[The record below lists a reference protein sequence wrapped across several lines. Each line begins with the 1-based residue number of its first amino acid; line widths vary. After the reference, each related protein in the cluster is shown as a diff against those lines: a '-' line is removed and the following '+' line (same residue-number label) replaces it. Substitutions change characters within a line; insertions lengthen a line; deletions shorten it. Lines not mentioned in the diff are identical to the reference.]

1 MIIIGNKPYHN
12 IKLNNIIDIFDK
24 NIRCNFGL
32 PNYNNGTKSCIQF
45 FNCHV
50 YVSVNKNNIKSYIN
64 TTTANE
70 EYILNFI
77 NTFDKNNYK
86 QIIRQNNSFV
96 SRYNNYLKS
105 INCPFKFNKLPRMGC
120 NAIFDTLLQ
129 INGTDKFIKDD
140 INDIFISHM
149 SLTNENNTIEHLY
162 NINRKPSGC
171 HNINDEI
178 NIITWLHN
186 NKIIDATLCSLKDN
200 ILPTIDCSIIKPS
213 IYITHLLL
221 REYGICILENMFDD
235 KIVTNFI
242 KEFEIVFNNN
252 KQHIE
257 ILDKES
263 CSNDER
269 IFHAEKYSKFINDNF
284 YNNSFLNEIA
294 SKYNR
299 KLNKKTLLN
308 KIIYENGK
316 IKNSGAGWHRDNHNC
331 QFKALMYLSDV
342 TNENGNFQFLT
353 NSNTKQIGYPKP
365 RTPSYNTRFHD
376 ETIDLIIKNNS
387 NIILHDI
394 VGNKGIV
401 ILVDTTYIHRGN
413 IIKSGERKAMTQ
425 YFF

>member
-12 IKLNNIIDIFDK
+12 IKLNNIIDNFDK

-105 INCPFKFNKLPRMGC
+105 INCPFKFNKVPRMGC

-394 VGNKGIV
+394 VGNKGTV
-401 ILVDTTYIHRGN
+401 VLVDTTYIHRGN

>member
-365 RTPSYNTRFHD
+365 RTPSYNTRFND

>member
-12 IKLNNIIDIFDK
+12 IKLNNIIDNFDK

-50 YVSVNKNNIKSYIN
+50 YDNVNKNNIKSYIN

-86 QIIRQNNSFV
+86 QIIRQNNSLV

-105 INCPFKFNKLPRMGC
+105 INCPFKFNKVPRMGC

-129 INGTDKFIKDD
+129 INCTDKFIKDD

-149 SLTNENNTIEHLY
+149 SLTNENNQIEHLY
-162 NINRKPSGC
+162 NINRKPSEC

-213 IYITHLLL
+213 IYITYLLL
-221 REYGICILENMFDD
+221 REYGICILENLFDD
-235 KIVTNFI
+235 KVVTNFI